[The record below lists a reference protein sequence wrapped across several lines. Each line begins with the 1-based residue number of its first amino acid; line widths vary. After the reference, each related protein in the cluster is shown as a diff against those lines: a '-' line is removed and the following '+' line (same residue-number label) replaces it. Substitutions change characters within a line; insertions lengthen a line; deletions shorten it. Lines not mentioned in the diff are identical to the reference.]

1 MYDLPK
7 SQETLMQRP
16 FELSSEELRD
26 RLEEMV
32 QVTIADLVSEF
43 LLMPMG
49 SSFIKYPDFRAAYEV
64 LKRHTAAFTNFTETA
79 VGEALRENS
88 RVLGVLRAVL
98 GMTPP
103 EWAELARTE
112 GMSDITQ
119 GAARGLDRAC
129 RETPEYVG
137 IIERRY
143 QARLARSGRIGQR
156 PVGRPKSFERIEAL
170 VRVAIQYI
178 TRGAPQ
184 ETDGVVHRLAKF
196 DTHDGI
202 ISLQHAAR
210 EDVPYAVLL
219 YERYLGGP
227 FATHRN
233 AVSELVG
240 EVMENAVEDQ
250 LRHAGITYRKT
261 KRAERLP
268 GFGQASDF
276 CIPDEV
282 APVVIIEAKITS
294 DDGTA
299 RDKVAR
305 IKELET
311 QRNQHVASGHACYEV
326 VACIDGRGF
335 RERREDMRQ
344 MLLRLDGK
352 VFTTASLD
360 QLVIHTRLK
369 EFVTTARHEQ
379 GSPKRP

>member
-16 FELSSEELRD
+16 FELSSEELRE

-32 QVTIADLVSEF
+32 QVTVSDLGSEF

-49 SSFIKYPDFRAAYEV
+49 TSFIKYADFRAAYEV
-64 LKRHTAAFTNFTETA
+64 LKRHTAVFTNFTETA

-88 RVLGVLRAVL
+88 RVLGILRAIL

-119 GAARGLDRAC
+119 GAAQGLDRAC
-129 RETPEYVG
+129 RETPEYVSSR
-137 IIERRY
+137 EQRY
-143 QARLARSGRIGQR
+143 QARLARSGRIEQR
-156 PVGRPKSFERIEAL
+156 PVGRPKSVERIEAL
-170 VRVAIQYI
+170 VRIAIQYI

-196 DTHDGI
+196 DTHEGI
-202 ISLQHAAR
+202 ISLRHAAS
-210 EDVPYAVLL
+210 EDTPYAVLL
-219 YERYLGGP
+219 YERYLGSP

-250 LRHAGITYRKT
+250 LRRAGITYRKT

-268 GFGQASDF
+268 GFGQAPDF

-282 APVVIIEAKITS
+282 ARVVIIEAKITS

-311 QRNQHVASGHACYEV
+311 QRNQHVASGRSRYEV

-360 QLVIHTRLK
+360 QLIMHTHLK
-369 EFVTTARHEQ
+369 EFVTTA
-379 GSPKRP
+379 